1 MFSVMTWNLEN
12 FERPATNAEQAVKDR
27 YARKLQQISEL
38 ITSAG
43 PDLVGVQEVLA
54 NPKDLAPRVFDDLR
68 KALGA
73 EWNGCLSQRPDPRGI
88 RVGWL
93 ARGQLSTPADVA
105 VYPQQVPATTID
117 DHGNQITAITASKR
131 GALAVTYT
139 RGDGLTVQALTAH
152 LKSKLLTF
160 PGRGSQQPRFE
171 TRDEAE
177 RARFGLYGLHQR
189 AAEAVTIRAWATDQ
203 LQGHGQERHVV
214 VCGDLNDT
222 PQAATTQVLLGP
234 PGSQLGTGGFN
245 QPDLGDGSRLWNLA
259 PRMPAGDPVTGESAA
274 NWSRIN
280 NGVRELIDHI
290 LVSHLL
296 VHALESTESLP
307 LEGIKSVTADPRSL
321 ADMKAPSDHRPVIA
335 RFNL

>member
-1 MFSVMTWNLEN
+1 VPLPAA
-12 FERPATNAEQAVKDR
+12 RPSR
-27 YARKLQQISEL
+27 YS
-38 ITSAG
+38 G
-43 PDLVGVQEVLA
+43 
-54 NPKDLAPRVFDDLR
+54 
-68 KALGA
+68 
-73 EWNGCLSQRPDPRGI
+73 
-88 RVGWL
+88 GWL

-160 PGRGSQQPRFE
+160 PGRDSQQPRFE

-222 PQAATTQVLLGP
+222 PQAATTQVLLGRPVLSHLMDLPGGRPLP
-234 PGSQLGTGGFN
+234 PRRPATRARPGQAATPRAARCCPRDGTR
-245 QPDLGDGSRLWNLA
+245 PLHLCH
-259 PRMPAGDPVTGESAA
+259 PRRRSGPSTSAA
-274 NWSRIN
+274 PAAAGRYP
-280 NGVRELIDHI
+280 GTV
-290 LVSHLL
+290 LL
-296 VHALESTESLP
+296 S
-307 LEGIKSVTADPRSL
+307 
-321 ADMKAPSDHRPVIA
+321 
-335 RFNL
+335 

>member
-1 MFSVMTWNLEN
+1 MVGGVPSRSRRGGG
-12 FERPATNAEQAVKDR
+12 RPPPALGGR
-27 YARKLQQISEL
+27 
-38 ITSAG
+38 SAPG
-43 PDLVGVQEVLA
+43 T
-54 NPKDLAPRVFDDLR
+54 APRR
-68 KALGA
+68 AGTEPA
-73 EWNGCLSQRPDPRGI
+73 AAA
-88 RVGWL
+88 GWCH
-93 ARGQLSTPADVA
+93 P
-105 VYPQQVPATTID
+105 
-117 DHGNQITAITASKR
+117 H
-131 GALAVTYT
+131 
-139 RGDGLTVQALTAH
+139 
-152 LKSKLLTF
+152 F
-160 PGRGSQQPRFE
+160 PGRDSQQPRFE

-214 VCGDLNDT
+214 VCGDNDT
-222 PQAATTQVLLGP
+222 PQAATTRVLLGP

-245 QPDLGDGSRLWNLA
+245 QPDLGDGNRLWNLA
-259 PRMPAGDPVTGESAA
+259 PRMPAGDPVTGEGAA

-321 ADMKAPSDHRPVIA
+321 ADMEAPSDHRPVIA
-335 RFNL
+335 RSTSSGHRAGRGGPQRPRRAVGGGGEANDPAGHGGSSEMWQGMR